1 MKLLF
6 AIVDRE
12 DANTVVRNLSH
23 RGFSSTKLATTGG
36 FLLSNNITL
45 MVGVEDKMVQTVID
59 IIKEHSHSR
68 KQVIPTSDLS
78 FDFDTSMP
86 LEVSVGGRHH
96 LRGGRGPVRK
106 GLMRF
111 PGFLGNSGLKAR
123 LSAAG
128 DRGALSHCYI
138 LEGPQAPGKRPSPG
152 SWPRPWSARGRE
164 NRPAASVPPA
174 VRYWAAGTPT

>member
-59 IIKEHSHSR
+59 IIKEYSP
-68 KQVIPTSDLS
+68 QPQ
-78 FDFDTSMP
+78 
-86 LEVSVGGRHH
+86 
-96 LRGGRGPVRK
+96 
-106 GLMRF
+106 
-111 PGFLGNSGLKAR
+111 
-123 LSAAG
+123 AG
-128 DRGALSHCYI
+128 D
-138 LEGPQAPGKRPSPG
+138 PQQ
-152 SWPRPWSARGRE
+152 
-164 NRPAASVPPA
+164 
-174 VRYWAAGTPT
+174 